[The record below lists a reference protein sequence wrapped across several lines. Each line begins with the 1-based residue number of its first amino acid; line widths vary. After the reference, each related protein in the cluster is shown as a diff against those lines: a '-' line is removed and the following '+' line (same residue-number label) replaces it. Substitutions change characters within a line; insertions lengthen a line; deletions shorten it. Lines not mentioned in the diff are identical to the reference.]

1 MARMRSTPTT
11 GSQRVMRLEERLFAF
26 GVEEV
31 QASGVESQLDAV
43 ARSDVD
49 PRIDARGEL
58 VATDSPVQVLVG
70 PEALHHVDLHVKR
83 RAAIRDAVGDRLGPE
98 AERAFLRADRLGQL
112 DLESGRLG

>member
-1 MARMRSTPTT
+1 MARMRSTPTA
-11 GSQRVMRLEERLFAF
+11 GPQRVTLEERLFAF

-31 QASGVESQLDAV
+31 QASGVEAQLDAV

-58 VATDSPVQVLVG
+58 VPTDSPVQVLVG